1 MSDILKYGNAIRLA
15 QLASDPAGA
24 ENGTIYYNTS
34 TGTVKQFIAGG
45 WQEIPDQA
53 LTLVGLALNDG
64 HILIGN
70 GSNVS
75 VSFDT
80 AATGDIDADATG
92 GLTIKAGVIVN
103 ADINASA
110 AIELSKLEALTAS
123 RALESDGAGEIVASS
138 VTSTELGYLSGVT
151 SAIQTQLG
159 DKADTDLG
167 NLASTA
173 VNADINPDTDN
184 SRDLGSESLR
194 YAEVHSELVRSGRM
208 GDFRNSFTFSAD
220 TTNASAIIDVA
231 STAGFRLYDD
241 ISGAGIP
248 TDSYIVA
255 IVANTSITISNN
267 ATATATGVTLTYKY
281 NTMLLSEDKTG
292 SDTSGAIGLQ
302 SGKTDSGKSGPIFM
316 FSGQSDNGDSGNVYI
331 GTGAAPNGNAGGVIL
346 FGSVVNL
353 NVSGDITANSKRLQ
367 DVADPTQPQD
377 AVTLQY
383 AEDTFIELAEK
394 GANNGVATLDAGGK
408 IPSAQLPNTVM
419 EFQGAWNA
427 STNTPT
433 LIDGTGNAGDV
444 YRVSVAGT
452 QDLGSGSQTFEVGDF
467 VIYSG
472 SIWQESPASD
482 GVVSVNGQQGIVSL
496 DSDDISEGATN
507 LYFSDERAQDA
518 VGTILVDSSSIDFT
532 YNDGTPSITAVVLPA
547 GVDHDSLNNFVA
559 NEHVDHSSVSIA
571 TAANTSGLSGGGD
584 ITATRNL
591 VVDINGTT
599 AETSADN
606 ADKVLIYDN
615 SATALKSMTRANF
628 LSGIAVN
635 SAGDINESTF
645 SGLVNNTADQTV
657 TGLAFNNAVVRSFK
671 AQVSVV
677 IDATADLF
685 AVYELQG
692 IQRGADWQMS
702 QAYTGD
708 SITSFSFNITS
719 AGQVRVTIGN
729 ITGFSAATLKFRA
742 LTTGV

>member
-24 ENGTIYYNTS
+24 ENGTIYYNTADS
-34 TGTVKQFIAGG
+34 VIKQYVNGG
-45 WQEIPDQA
+45 WQEVPDQA

-80 AATGDIDADATG
+80 ASAGDIDADATN

-123 RALESDGAGEIVASS
+123 RALESDGSGEIVASG
-138 VTSTELGYLSGVT
+138 VTSTELSRLSGID
-151 SAIQTQLG
+151 SNIQDQLD
-159 DKADTDLG
+159 DKADNDLG
-167 NLASTA
+167 NLAATA
-173 VNADINPDTDN
+173 VNADINPAADN
-184 SRDLGSESLR
+184 SIDLGTASLR
-194 YAEVHSELVRSGRM
+194 YADVHAEQIRSGRI
-208 GDFRNSFTFSAD
+208 GDFRAPFTFSAD
-220 TTNASAIIDVA
+220 TTNTSAVIDVA
-231 STAGFRLYDD
+231 DTSGFRLFDD

-248 TDSYIVA
+248 VDSYITA
-255 IVANTSITISNN
+255 IDPDASITINQA
-267 ATATATGVTLTYKY
+267 ATATATGVTLTYTY
-281 NTMLLSEDKTG
+281 NTIVLSEEETG
-292 SDTSGAIGLQ
+292 SARSSAVGVQ
-302 SGKTDSGKSGPIFM
+302 SGKTDSGTSGSAFV
-316 FSGQSDNGDSGNVYI
+316 FSGDSANGDSGNVYV
-331 GTGAAPNGNAGGVIL
+331 GAGQAPNGQQ
-346 FGSVVNL
+346 GSVFL
-353 NVSGDITANSKRLQ
+353 IGATTFLTLGGEITANNTRVQ

-419 EFQGAWNA
+419 EFQGSWNA

-482 GVVSVNGQQGIVSL
+482 GVISVNGQQGVVVL
-496 DSDDISEGATN
+496 DSDDISEGSTN

-518 VGTILVDSSSIDFT
+518 VGTILTDSSSIDFT
-532 YNDGTPSITAVVLPA
+532 YNDGANTITAVVLPA
-547 GVDHDSLNNFVA
+547 GVDHDSLNNYVA
-559 NEHVDHSSVSIA
+559 NEHVDHSTVSIA
-571 TAANTSGLSGGGD
+571 TASSTSGLAGGGD

-615 SATALKSMTRANF
+615 SAGALKSMTRANF
-628 LSGIAVN
+628 LTGIAIN
-635 SAGDINESTF
+635 SAGDINESSY
-645 SGLVNNTADQTV
+645 SGLTNNTADQV
-657 TGLAFNNAVVRSFK
+657 ITGLAFNNAVVRSFK

-677 IDATADLF
+677 IDATDDLF

-702 QAYTGD
+702 QLFTGD
-708 SITSFSFNITS
+708 SIPSLSFNITS
-719 AGQVRVTIGN
+719 AGQVRVTIGSV
-729 ITGFSAATLKFRA
+729 TGFSSGLIKFRA
-742 LTTGV
+742 ETTSL